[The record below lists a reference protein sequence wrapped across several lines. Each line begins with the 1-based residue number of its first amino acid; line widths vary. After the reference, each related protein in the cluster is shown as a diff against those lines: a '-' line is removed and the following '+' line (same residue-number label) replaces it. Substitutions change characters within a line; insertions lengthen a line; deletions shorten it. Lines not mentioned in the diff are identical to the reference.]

1 VNELSRIIKLSGAS
15 RYEAAHGEDTP
26 LVMTLA
32 LALLL
37 REQDFDAPLHS
48 AVTDTPSIAEMT
60 FADPL
65 TWGDGVPGSE
75 SDTVV
80 RTSSADFA
88 CRGMF
93 CVSR

>member
-1 VNELSRIIKLSGAS
+1 MMKMLFLLIA
-15 RYEAAHGEDTP
+15 
-26 LVMTLA
+26 MTLA
-32 LALLL
+32 MSS
-37 REQDFDAPLHS
+37 RELQRDFDAPLHS
-48 AVTDTPSIAEMT
+48 AVTDTPSIVDMT

-65 TWGDGVPGSE
+65 TWGDGLPGLE

-80 RTSSADFA
+80 RTSSADFE

>member
-1 VNELSRIIKLSGAS
+1 MVKMLLLLIAL
-15 RYEAAHGEDTP
+15 
-26 LVMTLA
+26 TLA
-32 LALLL
+32 MSP
-37 REQDFDAPLHS
+37 RELQRDVNAPLHS
-48 AVTDTPSIAEMT
+48 AVTDTPCIVDMT

-65 TWGDGVPGSE
+65 TWGDGLPGLE

>member
-1 VNELSRIIKLSGAS
+1 MVKMLLLLIAL
-15 RYEAAHGEDTP
+15 
-26 LVMTLA
+26 TLA
-32 LALLL
+32 MSP
-37 REQDFDAPLHS
+37 RELQRDFDAPLHS
-48 AVTDTPSIAEMT
+48 AVTDTPPIVEMT

-65 TWGDGVPGSE
+65 TWGDGLPGLE

-88 CRGMF
+88 CGGMS

>member
-1 VNELSRIIKLSGAS
+1 MMKMLFLLSAL
-15 RYEAAHGEDTP
+15 
-26 LVMTLA
+26 TLA
-32 LALLL
+32 MSS
-37 REQDFDAPLHS
+37 RELQRDFDAPLPS

-75 SDTVV
+75 SDTVL

>member
-1 VNELSRIIKLSGAS
+1 MLKMLLLLIAW
-15 RYEAAHGEDTP
+15 
-26 LVMTLA
+26 TLA
-32 LALLL
+32 MTP
-37 REQDFDAPLHS
+37 RELQRDFDAPLHS
-48 AVTDTPSIAEMT
+48 AVTDTPPIVDMT

-65 TWGDGVPGSE
+65 TWGDGLPGLE

-88 CRGMF
+88 CRGMS

>member
-1 VNELSRIIKLSGAS
+1 MMKMLFLLSAL
-15 RYEAAHGEDTP
+15 
-26 LVMTLA
+26 TLA
-32 LALLL
+32 MSS
-37 REQDFDAPLHS
+37 RELQRDIDAPLHS
-48 AVTDTPSIAEMT
+48 AVTDTPSIVDIT

-65 TWGDGVPGSE
+65 TWGDGLPGLE

-80 RTSSADFA
+80 RTSSADFE

>member
-1 VNELSRIIKLSGAS
+1 MVKMLLLLIAL
-15 RYEAAHGEDTP
+15 
-26 LVMTLA
+26 TLA
-32 LALLL
+32 MPSSGLK
-37 REQDFDAPLHS
+37 RDFDAPLHS
-48 AVTDTPSIAEMT
+48 AVTDTPSIVDMT

-65 TWGDGVPGSE
+65 TWGDGLPGLE

>member
-1 VNELSRIIKLSGAS
+1 MVKKLIVLIALTFAMAPRELQR
-15 RYEAAHGEDTP
+15 
-26 LVMTLA
+26 
-32 LALLL
+32 
-37 REQDFDAPLHS
+37 DFDAPLHS
-48 AVTDTPSIAEMT
+48 AVTDTPPNVEMT

-65 TWGDGVPGSE
+65 TWGDGLPGIE
-75 SDTVV
+75 SDSVV

>member
-1 VNELSRIIKLSGAS
+1 MAKTL
-15 RYEAAHGEDTP
+15 
-26 LVMTLA
+26 LVLIALTLA
-32 LALLL
+32 MSP
-37 REQDFDAPLHS
+37 RELQRDFDAPLHS
-48 AVTDTPSIAEMT
+48 AVTDTPPNVEMT

-75 SDTVV
+75 SDTVL

>member
-1 VNELSRIIKLSGAS
+1 MVKMLLLLIAL
-15 RYEAAHGEDTP
+15 
-26 LVMTLA
+26 TLA
-32 LALLL
+32 MSP
-37 REQDFDAPLHS
+37 RELQRDFDAPLHS
-48 AVTDTPSIAEMT
+48 AVTDTPSAVEMT

-65 TWGDGVPGSE
+65 TWGDGLPGLE

-80 RTSSADFA
+80 RTVSADFA

>member
-1 VNELSRIIKLSGAS
+1 MVKILL
-15 RYEAAHGEDTP
+15 

-37 REQDFDAPLHS
+37 RERDFDAPRPS

-88 CRGMF
+88 WRGMF

>member
-1 VNELSRIIKLSGAS
+1 MVKILLLLIAL
-15 RYEAAHGEDTP
+15 
-26 LVMTLA
+26 TLA
-32 LALLL
+32 MSP
-37 REQDFDAPLHS
+37 REPQRDFDAPLHS
-48 AVTDTPSIAEMT
+48 AVTDTPRIADMT

-65 TWGDGVPGSE
+65 KWGDGLPDLE

-80 RTSSADFA
+80 RSSSADFA

>member
-1 VNELSRIIKLSGAS
+1 MVKMLLLLIAL
-15 RYEAAHGEDTP
+15 
-26 LVMTLA
+26 TLA
-32 LALLL
+32 MSP
-37 REQDFDAPLHS
+37 RELQRDFDAPLHS
-48 AVTDTPSIAEMT
+48 AVTDTPSTVEMT

-65 TWGDGVPGSE
+65 TWGDGLPGLE

>member
-1 VNELSRIIKLSGAS
+1 MMKMLFLLSAL
-15 RYEAAHGEDTP
+15 
-26 LVMTLA
+26 TLA
-32 LALLL
+32 MSS
-37 REQDFDAPLHS
+37 RELQRDFDAPLHS
-48 AVTDTPSIAEMT
+48 AVTDTPSLAEMT

-65 TWGDGVPGSE
+65 TWGHGVPGSE

>member
-1 VNELSRIIKLSGAS
+1 MVRMLLLLIAL
-15 RYEAAHGEDTP
+15 
-26 LVMTLA
+26 TLA
-32 LALLL
+32 MSP
-37 REQDFDAPLHS
+37 RELQRDFDAPLHS
-48 AVTDTPSIAEMT
+48 AVTDTPSTVEMT

-65 TWGDGVPGSE
+65 TWGDGLPGLE

>member
-1 VNELSRIIKLSGAS
+1 MVK
-15 RYEAAHGEDTP
+15 
-26 LVMTLA
+26 M
-32 LALLL
+32 LLL
-37 REQDFDAPLHS
+37 LIALTLPMSPGELQRDFDAPLHS
-48 AVTDTPSIAEMT
+48 AVTDTPPIVDMT

-65 TWGDGVPGSE
+65 TWGDGLPGLE

-88 CRGMF
+88 CRGMS

>member
-1 VNELSRIIKLSGAS
+1 MVKKLIVLIA
-15 RYEAAHGEDTP
+15 
-26 LVMTLA
+26 LTLA
-32 LALLL
+32 MAP
-37 REQDFDAPLHS
+37 RELQRDFDAPLHS
-48 AVTDTPSIAEMT
+48 AVTDTPPIVEMT

-65 TWGDGVPGSE
+65 TWGDGVPGLE
-75 SDTVV
+75 PDTVV

>member
-1 VNELSRIIKLSGAS
+1 MVKMLLLLIAL
-15 RYEAAHGEDTP
+15 
-26 LVMTLA
+26 TLA
-32 LALLL
+32 MSP
-37 REQDFDAPLHS
+37 RELQRDFDAPLHS
-48 AVTDTPSIAEMT
+48 AVTDTPSIVEMT

-65 TWGDGVPGSE
+65 TWGDGLPGLE

-88 CRGMF
+88 CRGMS

>member
-1 VNELSRIIKLSGAS
+1 MVKILLLSLA
-15 RYEAAHGEDTP
+15 
-26 LVMTLA
+26 LTLA
-32 LALLL
+32 MSPSELQRDL
-37 REQDFDAPLHS
+37 DAPLHS
-48 AVTDTPSIAEMT
+48 AVTDTPPIVDMT

-65 TWGDGVPGSE
+65 TWGEGLPGLE

>member
-1 VNELSRIIKLSGAS
+1 MVKMLLLLIA
-15 RYEAAHGEDTP
+15 
-26 LVMTLA
+26 LA
-32 LALLL
+32 LAMSP
-37 REQDFDAPLHS
+37 RELQRDFDAPLHS
-48 AVTDTPSIAEMT
+48 AVTDTPSIVEMT

-65 TWGDGVPGSE
+65 TWGDGLPGLE